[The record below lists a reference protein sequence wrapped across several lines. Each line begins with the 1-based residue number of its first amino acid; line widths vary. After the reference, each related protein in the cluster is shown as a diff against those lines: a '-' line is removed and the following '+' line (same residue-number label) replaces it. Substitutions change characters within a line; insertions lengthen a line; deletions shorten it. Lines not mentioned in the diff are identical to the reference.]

1 MKGISAL
8 IKKTK
13 ESSLELPGKVQG
25 NDAYLQILTRHW
37 ICWCLDLGFPA
48 SETMINKCY
57 F

>member
-8 IKKTK
+8 IKKTE